1 MEKDFVFVDTS
12 VFCKANYFVKDGT
25 ISHLFQLHDKGR
37 ILLLMPTITKREV
50 QKNYRQDLVEQFDK
64 LSRLH
69 KLKNIEA
76 YNLPVMNKDDICK
89 EVNCKISE
97 MMNHVCELD
106 YSYCQDV
113 ETIFEKYFEREYP
126 FAGKGKE
133 KEFPDAFVLQALEKY
148 AADNQIKKV
157 IVLSEDG
164 DMTDYQSPVLDTS
177 EDYKMYL
184 SRKLKEDADL
194 SGFEE
199 ALNDSLPNLE
209 RQINL
214 KVEALLTNPGT
225 YQEVINLNEV
235 SDVSLNVF
243 EVILNSKDYYI
254 TSINEHSIDID
265 LHAKVDFSVC
275 VEYLDLESSYYDRE
289 YDQWL
294 VRNFVFNNIV
304 RSDNIVVKLKYSIDM
319 LHLEVSDYGIDNLE
333 DEINGRIF

>member
-235 SDVSLNVF
+235 SDVSLNGF

-294 VRNFVFNNIV
+294 VRNFEFNNIV
-304 RSDNIVVKLKYSIDM
+304 RSDNIVVQLKYSIDM
-319 LHLEVSDYGIDNLE
+319 LHLEVIDYGIDNLE

>member
-113 ETIFEKYFEREYP
+113 ESIFEKYFEREYP

>member
-97 MMNHVCELD
+97 MMNHVYELD

-133 KEFPDAFVLQALEKY
+133 KEFPDAFVLQTLEKY

-199 ALNDSLPNLE
+199 ALNDSLPNIEHQL
-209 RQINL
+209 NL

-235 SDVSLNVF
+235 SDVSLNGF
-243 EVILNSKDYYI
+243 EVILNSNDYYI

-294 VRNFVFNNIV
+294 ARNFEFNFIE
-304 RSDNIVVKLKYSIDM
+304 RSDNIIVRLKYSIDDFN
-319 LHLEVSDYGIDNLE
+319 LEVVDYGMDNLE

>member
-113 ETIFEKYFEREYP
+113 ESIFEKYFEREYP

-214 KVEALLTNPGT
+214 MVEALLTNPGT

-235 SDVSLNVF
+235 SDVSLNGF

>member
-37 ILLLMPTITKREV
+37 ILLLMPTITKRDV

-225 YQEVINLNEV
+225 YQEVIKLNEV
-235 SDVSLNVF
+235 SDVSLNGF

>member
-25 ISHLFQLHDKGR
+25 ISHLFRLHDKGR

-164 DMTDYQSPVLDTS
+164 DMTDYKSPVLDTS

-235 SDVSLNVF
+235 SDVSLNGF

-304 RSDNIVVKLKYSIDM
+304 RTDNIVVKLKYSIEM

>member
-275 VEYLDLESSYYDRE
+275 VESLDLESSYYDRE

>member
-1 MEKDFVFVDTS
+1 M
-12 VFCKANYFVKDGT
+12 KDGT

-69 KLKNIEA
+69 KLKNIET

-235 SDVSLNVF
+235 SDVSLNGF

-294 VRNFVFNNIV
+294 VRNFEFNNIV
-304 RSDNIVVKLKYSIDM
+304 RSDNIVVQLKYSIDM
-319 LHLEVSDYGIDNLE
+319 LHLEVIDYGIDNLE

>member
-1 MEKDFVFVDTS
+1 MD
-12 VFCKANYFVKDGT
+12 
-25 ISHLFQLHDKGR
+25 
-37 ILLLMPTITKREV
+37 
-50 QKNYRQDLVEQFDK
+50 
-64 LSRLH
+64 
-69 KLKNIEA
+69 
-76 YNLPVMNKDDICK
+76 KDDIFK
-89 EVNCKISE
+89 EVNSKISE

-113 ETIFEKYFEREYP
+113 EAVFEKYFEKQYP

-133 KEFPDAFVLQALEKY
+133 KEFPDAFALQAIEKY
-148 AADNQIKKV
+148 AADNQIEKV

-194 SGFEE
+194 TGFEE
-199 ALNDSLPNLE
+199 TLNDSLPNIE
-209 RQINL
+209 RQLNL

-235 SDVSLNVF
+235 RDVSLNGF
-243 EVILNSKDYYI
+243 EVILNSNDCYI

-265 LHAKVDFSVC
+265 LHAKVEFSVS
-275 VEYLDLESSYYDRE
+275 VEYLDIESSCYDRE

-294 VRNFVFNNIV
+294 VRNYEFNNIV

-319 LHLEVSDYGIDNLE
+319 LHLEVRDYGIDNLE

>member
-133 KEFPDAFVLQALEKY
+133 KEFPDAFVLQTLEKY

-209 RQINL
+209 RLINL

-235 SDVSLNVF
+235 SDVSLNGF

>member
-1 MEKDFVFVDTS
+1 MEKDIVFVDTS

-69 KLKNIEA
+69 KLKNIET

-235 SDVSLNVF
+235 SDVSLNGF

-294 VRNFVFNNIV
+294 VRNFEFNNIV
-304 RSDNIVVKLKYSIDM
+304 RSDNIVVQLKYSIDM
-319 LHLEVSDYGIDNLE
+319 LHLEVIDYGIDNLE

>member
-1 MEKDFVFVDTS
+1 MEKDYVFVDTS

-106 YSYCQDV
+106 DSYCQDV

-126 FAGKGKE
+126 FSGKGKE

-235 SDVSLNVF
+235 SDVSLNGF

-294 VRNFVFNNIV
+294 VRNFEFNNIV
-304 RSDNIVVKLKYSIDM
+304 RSDNIVVQLKYSIDM
-319 LHLEVSDYGIDNLE
+319 LHLEVIDYGIDNLE

>member
-148 AADNQIKKV
+148 AADNQTKKV

>member
-37 ILLLMPTITKREV
+37 IILLMPTITKREV

-235 SDVSLNVF
+235 SNVSLNGF

-304 RSDNIVVKLKYSIDM
+304 RSGNYSAP
-319 LHLEVSDYGIDNLE
+319 L
-333 DEINGRIF
+333 

>member
-37 ILLLMPTITKREV
+37 IILLMPTITKREV

-69 KLKNIEA
+69 KLKNIEV

-235 SDVSLNVF
+235 SNVSLNGF

>member
-69 KLKNIEA
+69 KLKNIET

-209 RQINL
+209 RLINL

-235 SDVSLNVF
+235 SDVSLNGF

>member
-113 ETIFEKYFEREYP
+113 ETIFKKYFEREYP

-157 IVLSEDG
+157 IVLSEYG

-235 SDVSLNVF
+235 SDVSLNGF

-319 LHLEVSDYGIDNLE
+319 LHLEVGDYGIDNLE

>member
-1 MEKDFVFVDTS
+1 MEKDYVFVDTS

-37 ILLLMPTITKREV
+37 IILLMPTITKREV
-50 QKNYRQDLVEQFDK
+50 QKRYKQDLDEQFDK
-64 LSRLH
+64 LSKLH

-76 YNLPVMNKDDICK
+76 YNLPVMNKDDIYK
-89 EVNCKISE
+89 EVNSKISE

-113 ETIFEKYFEREYP
+113 ETIFEKYFDKQYP

-133 KEFPDAFVLQALEKY
+133 KEFPDAFALQAIEKY

-164 DMTDYQSPVLDTS
+164 DMTGYQSPVLDTS
-177 EDYKMYL
+177 EDFKMYL

-199 ALNDSLPNLE
+199 ALNDSLPNIEHQL
-209 RQINL
+209 NL
-214 KVEALLTNPGT
+214 KVEALLSNPGS

-235 SDVSLNVF
+235 RDVSLHGF
-243 EVILNSKDYYI
+243 KVILNSNDCYI

-265 LHAKVDFSVC
+265 LHAKVDFSVS
-275 VEYLDLESSYYDRE
+275 VEYLDLETSYYDRE

-294 VRNFVFNNIV
+294 VRNFVFDNIV

>member
-97 MMNHVCELD
+97 MMNHVCELG

-214 KVEALLTNPGT
+214 RVEALLTNPGT

-235 SDVSLNVF
+235 SNVSLNGF

-304 RSDNIVVKLKYSIDM
+304 KSDNIVVKLKYSIDM

>member
-1 MEKDFVFVDTS
+1 MEKDYVFVDTS

-37 ILLLMPTITKREV
+37 IILLMPTITKREV

-69 KLKNIEA
+69 KLKNIET
-76 YNLPVMNKDDICK
+76 YNLPIMNNDDICK
-89 EVNCKISE
+89 EVNSKILE

-106 YSYCQDV
+106 YSYCQNV
-113 ETIFEKYFEREYP
+113 ESVFEKYFERQYP
-126 FAGKGKE
+126 FAGRGKE
-133 KEFPDAFVLQALEKY
+133 KEFPDAFALQTIEKY

-164 DMTDYQSPVLDTS
+164 DMKDYQSSVLDTS

-194 SGFEE
+194 TGFEE
-199 ALNDSLPNLE
+199 ILNDSLPNIE
-209 RQINL
+209 RQLNL

-235 SDVSLNVF
+235 RDVSLNGF
-243 EVILNSKDYYI
+243 EVILNSNDCYI

-265 LHAKVDFSVC
+265 LHAKVEFSVS

-294 VRNFVFNNIV
+294 VRNYEFNNIV
-304 RSDNIVVKLKYSIDM
+304 KSDNIVVKLKYSIDM
-319 LHLEVSDYGIDNLE
+319 LHLEVRDYGIDNLE

>member
-1 MEKDFVFVDTS
+1 MEKDYVFVDTS

-25 ISHLFQLHDKGR
+25 ISHLFQLQDKGR
-37 ILLLMPTITKREV
+37 IILLMPTITKREV
-50 QKNYRQDLVEQFDK
+50 QKHYKQDLVEQFDK
-64 LSRLH
+64 LSKLH
-69 KLKNIEA
+69 KLKNIES
-76 YNLPVMNKDDICK
+76 YNLPVMNKDDIYN
-89 EVNCKISE
+89 EVNNKISE

-113 ETIFEKYFEREYP
+113 EAVFEKYFEKQYP

-133 KEFPDAFVLQALEKY
+133 KEFPDAFALQAIEKY
-148 AADNQIKKV
+148 AADNQIKKI

-164 DMTDYQSPVLDTS
+164 DMAGYQSPVLDTS

-194 SGFEE
+194 SGFEK
-199 ALNDSLPNLE
+199 ALNDSLPNIE
-209 RQINL
+209 RQLNR

-235 SDVSLNVF
+235 KDVSLNGF
-243 EVILNSKDYYI
+243 EVALNSDECYI
-254 TSINEHSIDID
+254 TSINEHSIAID
-265 LHAKVDFSVC
+265 LHANVEFSVS

-294 VRNFVFNNIV
+294 ARNFEFNNIV
-304 RSDNIVVKLKYSIDM
+304 RSDNIVVRLKYSIDDFN
-319 LHLEVSDYGIDNLE
+319 LEVIDYGMDNLE

>member
-37 ILLLMPTITKREV
+37 IILLMPTITKREV
-50 QKNYRQDLVEQFDK
+50 QKHYKQDLVEQFDK

-69 KLKNIEA
+69 KLKNIET
-76 YNLPVMNKDDICK
+76 YNLPVMDKDDIFK
-89 EVNCKISE
+89 EVNSKISE

-133 KEFPDAFVLQALEKY
+133 KEFPDAFALQAIEKY
-148 AADNQIKKV
+148 AAGNQIEKV

-194 SGFEE
+194 TGFEE
-199 ALNDSLPNLE
+199 TLNDSLPNIE
-209 RQINL
+209 RQLNL

-235 SDVSLNVF
+235 RDVSLNGF
-243 EVILNSKDYYI
+243 EVILNSNDCYI

-265 LHAKVDFSVC
+265 LHAKVEFSVN
-275 VEYLDLESSYYDRE
+275 VEYLDIESSYYDRE

-294 VRNFVFNNIV
+294 VRNYEFNNIV

>member
-1 MEKDFVFVDTS
+1 
-12 VFCKANYFVKDGT
+12 
-25 ISHLFQLHDKGR
+25 
-37 ILLLMPTITKREV
+37 
-50 QKNYRQDLVEQFDK
+50 
-64 LSRLH
+64 
-69 KLKNIEA
+69 
-76 YNLPVMNKDDICK
+76 MNKDDICK

-235 SDVSLNVF
+235 SDVSLNGF

>member
-50 QKNYRQDLVEQFDK
+50 QKNYRQDLVEQYDK

>member
-113 ETIFEKYFEREYP
+113 ESIFEKYFEREYP

-214 KVEALLTNPGT
+214 MVEALLTNPGT

>member
-1 MEKDFVFVDTS
+1 
-12 VFCKANYFVKDGT
+12 
-25 ISHLFQLHDKGR
+25 
-37 ILLLMPTITKREV
+37 
-50 QKNYRQDLVEQFDK
+50 
-64 LSRLH
+64 
-69 KLKNIEA
+69 
-76 YNLPVMNKDDICK
+76 MNKDDICK

-133 KEFPDAFVLQALEKY
+133 KEFPDAFVLQTLEKY

-209 RQINL
+209 RLINL

-235 SDVSLNVF
+235 SDVSLNGF

>member
-184 SRKLKEDADL
+184 SRKLKENADL

-235 SDVSLNVF
+235 SDVSLNGF

>member
-69 KLKNIEA
+69 KLKNIET

-133 KEFPDAFVLQALEKY
+133 KEFPDAFVLQAIEKY

-235 SDVSLNVF
+235 SDVSLNGF

-294 VRNFVFNNIV
+294 VRNFEFNNIV
-304 RSDNIVVKLKYSIDM
+304 RSDNIVVQLKYSIDM
-319 LHLEVSDYGIDNLE
+319 LHLEVIDYGIDNLE

>member
-1 MEKDFVFVDTS
+1 
-12 VFCKANYFVKDGT
+12 
-25 ISHLFQLHDKGR
+25 
-37 ILLLMPTITKREV
+37 MPTITKREV

-133 KEFPDAFVLQALEKY
+133 KEFPDAFVLQTLEKY

-209 RQINL
+209 RLINL

-235 SDVSLNVF
+235 SDVSLNGF